1 MCKLSLVHNRWNFLG
16 SRAECVS
23 IQRYISRIE
32 NLRVTWEAMLDG
44 VGGIP
49 GEEPDRLDHLLL
61 PPPHVLR
68 LVPEQR
74 AGQQQRV
81 TDF

>member
-1 MCKLSLVHNRWNFLG
+1 
-16 SRAECVS
+16 
-23 IQRYISRIE
+23 
-32 NLRVTWEAMLDG
+32 MLDG